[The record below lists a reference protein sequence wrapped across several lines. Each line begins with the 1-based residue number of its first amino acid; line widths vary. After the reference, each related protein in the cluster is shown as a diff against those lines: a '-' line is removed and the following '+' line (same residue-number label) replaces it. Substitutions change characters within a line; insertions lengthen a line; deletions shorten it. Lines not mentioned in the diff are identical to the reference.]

1 MIRQSNESE
10 RISDEG
16 ERISNDTERIL
27 DEGERIS
34 NDAER
39 SLDDGELSL
48 DECVLAV
55 KLSIN
60 PLDSVLARKQRS
72 SFYRG
77 SHEECLPPLGSL
89 AGVF

>member
-39 SLDDGELSL
+39 SLDDDELSL

-55 KLSIN
+55 ELSIN
-60 PLDSVLARKQRS
+60 LLDSVLARKQHS
-72 SFYRG
+72 SFYRR
-77 SHEECLPPLGSL
+77 SHEGRLPPLGSL

>member
-16 ERISNDTERIL
+16 ERISNDTER
-27 DEGERIS
+27 
-34 NDAER
+34 

-60 PLDSVLARKQRS
+60 LLDSVLARKQRS
-72 SFYRG
+72 SFYRR
-77 SHEECLPPLGSL
+77 SHEECLPPSGSS